1 MKVILL
7 IILLLIVLCWLI
19 AISKTLRGK
28 KDNKY
33 VVTYLWRGKRKKLTY
48 MSFWQAYWY
57 RDWLNMVDWIVI
69 ILLVKNK
76 SKKYRISHISD

>member
-19 AISKTLRGK
+19 AIPQTLRGK
-28 KDNKY
+28 KNNKY
-33 VVTYLWRGKRKKLTY
+33 VVACLWRGKRRKLTY

-57 RDWLNMVDWIVI
+57 HGWLNMVDWIVI
-69 ILLVKNK
+69 ILPL
-76 SKKYRISHISD
+76 